1 MEFQHVQVTLVLITQ
16 GMTQKHISHF
26 LKTLLNIRGSVQKE
40 VTEAP
45 DLPKLKILLSWG
57 TAE

>member
-1 MEFQHVQVTLVLITQ
+1 MEFQHVQVTLVQITQ

-45 DLPKLKILLSWG
+45 DLPKPKILLSWG
-57 TAE
+57 AAE